1 MKSLSIIIGIIF
13 LSIQINGQK
22 VINPAFDNR
31 INELLSFTIPTITV
45 SQAASLKHVTFLDAR
60 EIEEYQTSHIEGA
73 LHIGYDNIHMEVVDK
88 LRRDEPIV
96 VYCSIGYRSEK
107 IGEKLKK
114 EGFTNVKNLY
124 GSLFEWANCN
134 MPMYNSK
141 GIITDTIHTYSKS
154 WSQWVDNPA
163 ITKKW

>member
-1 MKSLSIIIGIIF
+1 
-13 LSIQINGQK
+13 
-22 VINPAFDNR
+22 
-31 INELLSFTIPTITV
+31 
-45 SQAASLKHVTFLDAR
+45 
-60 EIEEYQTSHIEGA
+60 
-73 LHIGYDNIHMEVVDK
+73 
-88 LRRDEPIV
+88 
-96 VYCSIGYRSEK
+96 
-107 IGEKLKK
+107 
-114 EGFTNVKNLY
+114 VKNLY